1 MAWTPLHKY
10 VSNRIISPRGEMK
23 DLRNH
28 HTVMFEIVRTCR
40 RNSSTHHDPRRKNL
54 AQSETYSVPVAYIM
68 HRLYQDDKTSI
79 GHCVAEGF
87 QANIRAA
94 CLCSRAASQ
103 AFRTFNC
110 FPSFIPSTSCFR
122 SAWGGYKEVKTNQT
136 RSTMHKHAH
145 SHTGFHL
152 LFHKI

>member
-1 MAWTPLHKY
+1 MTSLDLVLDVEIPHLHAQINGHHQPLNPHRIGGLDPLHKY

-54 AQSETYSVPVAYIM
+54 AQSETCSVPVAYIM

-122 SAWGGYKEVKTNQT
+122 SA
-136 RSTMHKHAH
+136 
-145 SHTGFHL
+145 
-152 LFHKI
+152 